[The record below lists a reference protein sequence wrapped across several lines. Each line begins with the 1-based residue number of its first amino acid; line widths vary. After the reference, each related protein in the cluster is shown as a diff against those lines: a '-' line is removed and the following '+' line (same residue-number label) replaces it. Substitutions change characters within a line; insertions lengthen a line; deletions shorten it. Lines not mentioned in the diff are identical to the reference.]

1 LTLSPAD
8 FRVKTAKSRCF
19 LRGLKIRFRF
29 SLHGADQQ
37 VEFIRTLPQ
46 TPRILP
52 LFDPRET

>member
-8 FRVKTAKSRCF
+8 FRVKTEKSRCF

-37 VEFIRTLPQ
+37 VEFILSYRKHAHS
-46 TPRILP
+46 P
-52 LFDPRET
+52 LV

>member
-1 LTLSPAD
+1 
-8 FRVKTAKSRCF
+8 VKTDKSRCF
-19 LRGLKIRFRF
+19 LHGLKIRFRF

-52 LFDPRET
+52 PFDPRET